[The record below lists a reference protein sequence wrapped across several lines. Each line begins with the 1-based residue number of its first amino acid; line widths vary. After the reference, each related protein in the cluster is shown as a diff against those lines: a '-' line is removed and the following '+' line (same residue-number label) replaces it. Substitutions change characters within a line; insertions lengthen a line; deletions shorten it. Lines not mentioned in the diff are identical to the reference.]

1 MTTEPTTGT
10 PTTTPTSGPAPTA
23 AVPTNVSAAAGA
35 GSTRYL
41 PPGWLTRNVANRLV
55 RRLARTG
62 LSIRGSRELR
72 VRGRRSGEWRT
83 TPVNPL
89 ELDGVTYL
97 VAPRGVTEW
106 VRNLRVAG
114 CGELQLGRKVEP
126 FTAEEVADVDK
137 AAVLRAYLR
146 LWKAETGVF
155 FDGLDASASD
165 AELVAAGPG
174 HPVFRVAFGE
184 PAAA

>member
-1 MTTEPTTGT
+1 MTTDPRTDDARTVGPVPMPRAEPTD
-10 PTTTPTSGPAPTA
+10 GPAPA
-23 AVPTNVSAAAGA
+23 
-35 GSTRYL
+35 RYL

-55 RRLARTG
+55 RRLARAG

-89 ELDGVTYL
+89 EVGGVTYL

-114 CGELQLGRKVEP
+114 EGELHLGRRVEP
-126 FTAEEVADVDK
+126 FTAEELADEDK
-137 AAVLRAYLR
+137 ADVLRAYLR
-146 LWKAETGVF
+146 AWKAETGVF

-174 HPVFRVAFGE
+174 HPVFRVVTGE
-184 PAAA
+184 PAAP

>member
-1 MTTEPTTGT
+1 MTTDPNTTSPTDID
-10 PTTTPTSGPAPTA
+10 
-23 AVPTNVSAAAGA
+23 
-35 GSTRYL
+35 RYL
-41 PPGWLTRNVANRLV
+41 RPGWLTRNIFNRLV
-55 RRLARTG
+55 RSLTRAGR
-62 LSIRGSRELR
+62 SIRGSRVLR

-114 CGELQLGRKVEP
+114 DGELHHGRKIEP
-126 FTAEEVADVDK
+126 FTAEELVDAEK
-137 AAVLRAYLR
+137 AVILRDYLR

-165 AELVAAGPG
+165 EELVAAGPA
-174 HPVFRVAFGE
+174 HPVFRLALG
-184 PAAA
+184 AAAAA